1 MKGHQ
6 VSDQWRVALS
16 VPVSQDLSGFLQRLE
31 MLGIPA
37 RATESGGHVHV
48 LTVPAFVPVVQ
59 GIWAEWGNAVPAT
72 GQAQGRAQGR
82 GQDAHRVPV
91 APQQVRLAEVPVTA
105 LVLGACIMVA
115 VLTRLGDPVS
125 RWMPE
130 LTFTAYALEGPW
142 TWFAS
147 WRTSLVEPWRFF
159 TPALLHFSISH
170 LVFNLLTFWIF
181 APHLE
186 KTLGPVR
193 WGLALLF
200 MAVFSNAAQ
209 HVASEGTVLFGGL
222 SGVVYGCVGMAM
234 VFRKHFAAWARLV
247 PPGLYVMMLVM
258 LALGFT
264 GLLGTILGVQ
274 IANTAHLCGLLA
286 GIMTGALFVK
296 SGGCRG

>member
-1 MKGHQ
+1 MKGGQ

-16 VPVSQDLSGFLQRLE
+16 VPVGQDLSGFLQRLKI
-31 MLGIPA
+31 LGIPA
-37 RATESGGHVHV
+37 RAIESGGHVQV
-48 LTVPAFVPVVQ
+48 LTASAYVPVVKVV
-59 GIWAEWGNAVPAT
+59 WAEWGNAVPAT
-72 GQAQGRAQGR
+72 GLAQERT
-82 GQDAHRVPV
+82 QDARRVPA
-91 APQQVRLAEVPVTA
+91 APQQARLAEVPVTA
-105 LVLGACIMVA
+105 LVLGVCIMVA

-125 RWMPE
+125 RLMPE
-130 LTFTAYALEGPW
+130 LTFTAYTLEGPW

-159 TPALLHFSISH
+159 TPALLHFSFSH
-170 LVFNLLTFWIF
+170 LVFNLLAFWIF

-200 MAVFSNAAQ
+200 IALFSNTAQ

-234 VFRKHFAAWARLV
+234 VFKKHFAAWARLV
-247 PPGLYVMMLVM
+247 PSGLYVMMLVM

-264 GLLGTILGVQ
+264 GLLGRILGVQ
-274 IANTAHLCGLLA
+274 VANTAHLFGLLA

-296 SGGCRG
+296 SGGYRG